1 MWIRHALLL
10 LGVLLL
16 APTTPVAHAQDD
28 ARPRRAM
35 LPFGSDAELLQYL
48 AAVDRARPSRRPQA
62 HDACADSAGPAPGD
76 KRVVITGRVRDPAG
90 SGVASARVYA
100 LDRCTTAGADGG
112 YRLELPA
119 RVLKGR
125 SRVRVSA
132 DFIGYR
138 RASRTVAVR
147 RRMVSADFTL
157 VPSPVEL
164 QELTV
169 ADAASPLA
177 ARDESITN
185 TQHAG
190 VDEGG
195 IVKLH
200 GDHLIVLR
208 RGRLFTVSVRAGEL
222 RPVAMVDAYPP
233 GAEPAEWY
241 DEMLVEGD
249 RVIVIGYSY
258 RRGGTEVSLF
268 AIDGQGGLRHLST
281 SHLKSN
287 DYYSSR
293 NYAARLVDG
302 KLVFYTPL
310 WLGFQEPLASLPAMR
325 EWRPGG
331 DSAGGGAGGFERIA
345 TPRRIYRPARSLE
358 GSEQLTL
365 HTITQCAIGGSKLEC
380 DASVVVGP
388 FSRVFYVSPKAVYVW
403 AADWPYRRDGEAAPE
418 SSMLFRL
425 PLDGGSPSAL
435 SVEGAPVDQFSFLES
450 EDGHINVMVQPEG
463 TGDWMWTA
471 EWRQPGADS
480 LRLLRAPLS
489 RFDDGEARAEEEWYR
504 ALPPPA
510 RGAFHNRFVGDHLL
524 YGSGNGWWNNAV
536 DTGGTIFVVHRR
548 GGEVTR
554 LGLPHS
560 VDRIEVM
567 GPDAVVVGGSGG
579 DLHFSGVRLGARP
592 VVAQRF
598 VLDSASQGE
607 TRSHG
612 FFYRTEGARTGILGL
627 PVRGPGRPGWEH
639 LVEGS
644 ASVVFLA
651 NQGRRFTR
659 LGALA
664 SSTEAPVADGC
675 KASCVDWYGNAR
687 PIFLRGRILALLGYE
702 LVEGAADG
710 GEVREVRRASFAPVR
725 VRTTLRD

>member
-1 MWIRHALLL
+1 MCARPALLL

-16 APTTPVAHAQDD
+16 LPATQSAHAQDY

-35 LPFGSDAELLQYL
+35 RPFGSDAELLQYL
-48 AAVDRARPSRRPQA
+48 AAVDRARPSRRPQG
-62 HDACADSAGPAPGD
+62 HDACADTVGLAPGD
-76 KRVVITGRVRDPAG
+76 KRVVITGRVRNPAG
-90 SGVASARVYA
+90 SGLASARVSA
-100 LDRCTTAGADGG
+100 LGRCATAGADGG
-112 YRLELPA
+112 YRLELPPKA
-119 RVLKGR
+119 LRGR

-138 RASRTVAVR
+138 RASRSVAVR
-147 RRMVSADFTL
+147 RRMASADFTL

-164 QELTV
+164 QE
-169 ADAASPLA
+169 AAVVGATSPLNA
-177 ARDESITN
+177 KDESITN

-200 GDHLIVLR
+200 GDHLVVLR

-222 RPVAMVDAYPP
+222 RPVATVDAYPP

-268 AIDGQGGLRHLST
+268 GIDGRGGLRHLST

-310 WLGFQEPLASLPAMR
+310 WLGFQDPLASLPAIR
-325 EWRPGG
+325 EWRPGA

-365 HTITQCAIGGSKLEC
+365 HTITQCAVGGSRLEC

-403 AADWPYRRDGEAAPE
+403 AADAAPA

-425 PLDGGSPSAL
+425 PLDGGLPSAL
-435 SVEGAPVDQFSFLES
+435 AVEGTPVDQFSFLES

-471 EWRQPGADS
+471 EWGQAGADS
-480 LRLLRAPLS
+480 LMLLRAPLA
-489 RFDDGEARAEEEWYR
+489 RFDDGEARAEEAWYR
-504 ALPPPA
+504 ALPPPT
-510 RGAFHNRFVGDHLL
+510 RGALHNRFVGDHLL
-524 YGSGNGWWNNAV
+524 YGSGNGWWNNASEV
-536 DTGGTIFVVHRR
+536 GGTVFVVPWR
-548 GGEVTR
+548 GGEVTP

-567 GPDAVVVGGSGG
+567 GPDAVVVGARGG

-598 VLDSASQGE
+598 VLGSASQGE

-612 FFYRTEGARTGILGL
+612 FFYRSDGAGSGILGL

-664 SSTEAPVADGC
+664 TSAEAPLADGC

-687 PIFLRGRILALLGYE
+687 PIFLRGRVLALLGYE
-702 LVEGAADG
+702 LVEGAVDG
-710 GEVREVRRASFAPVR
+710 GGMREVGRASFAPEGA
-725 VRTTLRD
+725 RTTLRD

>member
-1 MWIRHALLL
+1 
-10 LGVLLL
+10 
-16 APTTPVAHAQDD
+16 
-28 ARPRRAM
+28 
-35 LPFGSDAELLQYL
+35 
-48 AAVDRARPSRRPQA
+48 
-62 HDACADSAGPAPGD
+62 
-76 KRVVITGRVRDPAG
+76 
-90 SGVASARVYA
+90 
-100 LDRCTTAGADGG
+100 
-112 YRLELPA
+112 
-119 RVLKGR
+119 
-125 SRVRVSA
+125 
-132 DFIGYR
+132 
-138 RASRTVAVR
+138 
-147 RRMVSADFTL
+147 
-157 VPSPVEL
+157 
-164 QELTV
+164 
-169 ADAASPLA
+169 
-177 ARDESITN
+177 
-185 TQHAG
+185 
-190 VDEGG
+190 
-195 IVKLH
+195 
-200 GDHLIVLR
+200 
-208 RGRLFTVSVRAGEL
+208 
-222 RPVAMVDAYPP
+222 
-233 GAEPAEWY
+233 
-241 DEMLVEGD
+241 
-249 RVIVIGYSY
+249 
-258 RRGGTEVSLF
+258 VSLF
-268 AIDGQGGLRHLST
+268 AIDGRGALRHLST

-310 WLGFQEPLASLPAMR
+310 WLGFQDPLASLPAMR
-325 EWRPGG
+325 EWRPGAG
-331 DSAGGGAGGFERIA
+331 SAGAGGFERIA

-365 HTITQCAIGGSKLEC
+365 HTITQCAVGGSRLEC

-403 AADWPYRRDGEAAPE
+403 AADWPYWRGGEAAPE

-435 SVEGAPVDQFSFLES
+435 TVEGTPVDQFSFLES

-471 EWRQPGADS
+471 EWGRPPGTDS
-480 LRLLRAPLS
+480 LMLLRAPLA
-489 RFDDGEARAEEEWYR
+489 RFDNGEARAEEKWYR
-504 ALPPPA
+504 ALPPPT
-510 RGAFHNRFVGDHLL
+510 RGALHNRFGGDHLL
-524 YGSGNGWWNNAV
+524 YGSGNGWWNNSS
-536 DTGGTIFVVHRR
+536 DTGGTIFVVPWR
-548 GGEVTR
+548 GGEVTP
-554 LGLPHS
+554 LGLPHG
-560 VDRIEVM
+560 VERIEVM
-567 GPDAVVVGGSGG
+567 VPDAVVVGGRGG

-612 FFYRTEGARTGILGL
+612 FFYRMDGARTGILGL

-664 SSTEAPVADGC
+664 SSAEAPVADGC

-702 LVEGAADG
+702 LVEGALDG
-710 GEVREVRRASFAPVR
+710 GGMREVGRASFAPEGG
-725 VRTTLRD
+725 RTTLRD